1 MAAEADELEALLDD
15 TEGWVSEVLTRLGWT
30 EEHLLKVNIQW
41 YGLHFVSLHCYC
53 STNVVCVLPW
63 YVMLIIYNYM

>member
-30 EEHLLKVNIQW
+30 EEHLLKVNIQ
-41 YGLHFVSLHCYC
+41 
-53 STNVVCVLPW
+53 
-63 YVMLIIYNYM
+63 